1 MEMKNNFL
9 SEPLIPISYGSTEVI
24 ETGKWGFQKPETAFM
39 TAPCQEACPTGNPIP
54 EFLYLA
60 GEGRDEEAFRVL
72 LRENPFPG
80 ICGRVCFHP
89 CEIHCNRGEY
99 DESVSIQ
106 AMERYVSDAAGHMVS
121 DLRPK
126 SGKNPSRIA
135 VVGSGPAG
143 FSSAYFLALLGHQ
156 VTVFEALREAGGVM
170 RWGIPEYRL
179 PKSILRKEIQRILN
193 LGVEIRSGF
202 RVGIDLPFS
211 ELKGFDAV
219 FLSPGAE
226 KNLPLKIEG
235 EELKGVWKGKEL
247 LGRINSREKVR
258 LGKEVVVVG
267 GGNTAMDVARAALR
281 LGSRVTVAYRRT
293 KDEMPAIEEEKR
305 DAEEE
310 GVRFEFLIQPV
321 EIRLRKNKKIAVR
334 FQHMRLGKPDASGRP
349 RPLPMKGDLLTIEAD
364 SLVTAVGEGVDI
376 SWLPPELIQNG
387 LLEAG
392 PSRLDGQEHVF
403 AGGDAIDQPRTVVTA
418 IASGKKAA
426 ISIDLH
432 LRGLSGDEFLPKVRA
447 GNKGSLSMEA
457 YRSGIEEGK
466 WPEVKEVVPYEK
478 INTLFF
484 KPVQRVKGRR
494 LSREKALQGFSEVN
508 RGFSADQAQVSASRC
523 FTCGTCNYCY
533 NCYFFCPEGVIS
545 LDPAQ
550 KVKTVDLDHCKGCG
564 TCARACPRSVV
575 QMKEHG

>member
-1 MEMKNNFL
+1 VND
-9 SEPLIPISYGSTEVI
+9 EPLIPISYGSTEVI
-24 ETGKWGFQKPETAFM
+24 ETGKWGFQKPETVFM
-39 TAPCQEACPTGNPIP
+39 TAPCQEACPAGNPIP

-60 GEGRDEEAFRVL
+60 SEGKDEEALRAL

-80 ICGRVCFHP
+80 VCGRVCFHP
-89 CEIHCNRGEY
+89 CEIRCNRGEY

-121 DLRPK
+121 VLRPK
-126 SGKNPSRIA
+126 SRKGASRIA

-143 FSSAYFLALLGHQ
+143 LSSAYFLRMLGHQ
-156 VTVFEALREAGGVM
+156 VTVFEARKEAGGVM

-193 LGVEIRSGF
+193 LGVEIRTGI

-211 ELKGFDAV
+211 ELTGFDAV

-235 EELKGVWKGKEL
+235 EELKGVWEGKEL

-267 GGNTAMDVARAALR
+267 GGNTAMDVARTALR

-305 DAEEE
+305 EAEEE
-310 GVRFEFLIQPV
+310 GARFEFLIQPV
-321 EIRLRKNKKIAVR
+321 EIKLRKNKKIAVR
-334 FQHMRLGKPDASGRP
+334 FQRMRLGKPDQSGRP
-349 RPLPMKGDLLTIEAD
+349 RPLPVKGDLFALEAD
-364 SLVTAVGEGVDI
+364 CLVTAVGEGVDV
-376 SWLPPELIQNG
+376 SWLPPGLTQHG

-392 PSRLDGQEHVF
+392 PSRLDGQRYVF

-418 IASGKKAA
+418 IASGKRAA
-426 ISIDLH
+426 ISIDLC
-432 LRGLSGDEFLPKVRA
+432 LRGLSGEEFLPKIRV
-447 GNKGSLSMEA
+447 GNKGSLSMES
-457 YRSGIEEGK
+457 YRSGIEEWK

-484 KPVQRVKGRR
+484 TPIQRVKGRR

-508 RGFSADQAQVSASRC
+508 RGFSADQARVSALRC

-564 TCARACPRSVV
+564 TCARACPRGVV
-575 QMKEHG
+575 RMKERT

>member
-1 MEMKNNFL
+1 VNDEL
-9 SEPLIPISYGSTEVI
+9 LIPISYGSTEVI
-24 ETGKWGFQKPETAFM
+24 ETGKWGYQKPETTFM
-39 TAPCQEACPTGNPIP
+39 TAPCQEACPAGNPIP

-60 GEGRDEEAFRVL
+60 SEGKDEEAFRAL

-80 ICGRVCFHP
+80 VCGRVCFHP

-106 AMERYVSDAAGHMVS
+106 TMERYVSDAAGHLVS
-121 DLRPK
+121 ELLPK
-126 SGKNPSRIA
+126 SRKGANRIA

-143 FSSAYFLALLGHQ
+143 LSAAYFLRMLGHQ
-156 VTVFEALREAGGVM
+156 VTVFEARKEAGGVM

-193 LGVEIRSGF
+193 LGVEIRT
-202 RVGIDLPFS
+202 GIKAGKDLPFS

-226 KNLPLKIEG
+226 KNIPLKIEG
-235 EELKGVWKGKEL
+235 EELKGVWEGREF

-258 LGKEVVVVG
+258 LGEEVVVIG
-267 GGNTAMDVARAALR
+267 GGNTAMDVARTALR

-305 DAEEE
+305 EAEEE
-310 GVRFEFLIQPV
+310 GARFEFLSQPV
-321 EIRLRKNKKIAVR
+321 EIKLRKNKKLVVR
-334 FQHMRLGKPDASGRP
+334 FQRMRLGKPDLSGRP
-349 RPLPMKGDLLTIEAD
+349 RPLPVKGDLFAIEAD
-364 SLVTAVGEGVDI
+364 CLVTAVGEGIDL
-376 SWLPPELIQNG
+376 SWLPPELTQKG

-392 PSRLDGQEHVF
+392 PSRLDGQKYVF

-418 IASGKKAA
+418 IASGKRAA
-426 ISIDLH
+426 ISIDLC
-432 LRGLSGDEFLPKVRA
+432 LRGLSSEEILSKIRVGS
-447 GNKGSLSMEA
+447 KGSLSVEA
-457 YRSGIEEGK
+457 YHSGIEEGK
-466 WPEVKEVVPYEK
+466 WPEVKEVVPFEK

-484 KPVQRVKGRR
+484 TPVQRVKGRR
-494 LSREKALQGFSEVN
+494 LSRERALQGFSEVN
-508 RGFSADQAQVSASRC
+508 RGFSPDQARVSASRC

-545 LDPAQ
+545 LDPER

-564 TCARACPRSVV
+564 TCAKACPRSVV
-575 QMKEHG
+575 QMKERG

>member
-1 MEMKNNFL
+1 VNDEL
-9 SEPLIPISYGSTEVI
+9 LIPISYGSTEVI

-39 TAPCQEACPTGNPIP
+39 TAPCQEACPAGNPIP

-60 GEGRDEEAFRVL
+60 GEGKDEEAFRAL

-80 ICGRVCFHP
+80 VCGRVCFHP

-106 AMERYVSDAAGHMVS
+106 AMERYVSDSAGHMVS

-126 SGKNPSRIA
+126 SRKGASRIA

-143 FSSAYFLALLGHQ
+143 LSSAYFLALLGLQ
-156 VTVFEALREAGGVM
+156 VTVFEARKEAGGVM

-193 LGVEIRSGF
+193 LGVEIRTGL
-202 RVGIDLPFS
+202 RVGTDLPFS
-211 ELKGFDAV
+211 ELTGFDAV

-226 KNLPLKIEG
+226 KNFPLKIEG
-235 EELKGVWKGKEL
+235 EELKGVWEGKEL

-267 GGNTAMDVARAALR
+267 GGNTAMDVARTALR

-293 KDEMPAIEEEKR
+293 RDEMPAIEEEKR
-305 DAEEE
+305 EAEEE
-310 GVRFEFLIQPV
+310 GAHFEFLIQPV
-321 EIRLRKNKKIAVR
+321 EIKLRKNKKLAVR
-334 FQHMRLGKPDASGRP
+334 FQRMRLGKPDANGRP
-349 RPLPMKGDLLTIEAD
+349 RPLPVKGNLFAIEAD
-364 SLVTAVGEGVDI
+364 CLVMAIGEGIDL
-376 SWLPPELIQNG
+376 SWLPPELTQHG

-392 PSRLDGQEHVF
+392 PSRLDGQKYVF

-418 IASGKKAA
+418 IASGKRAA
-426 ISIDLH
+426 ISIDLC
-432 LRGLSGDEFLPKVRA
+432 LRGLLGEEFLPKIRV

-457 YRSGIEEGK
+457 YRSGIEEGT

-484 KPVQRVKGRR
+484 TPIQRMKGRR

-508 RGFSADQAQVSASRC
+508 RGFSADQARVSASRC

-533 NCYFFCPEGVIS
+533 NCYFFCPEGAIS

-550 KVKTVDLDHCKGCG
+550 RVKTVDLDHCKGCG

-575 QMKEHG
+575 RMKERE

>member
-1 MEMKNNFL
+1 VNDEL
-9 SEPLIPISYGSTEVI
+9 LIPISYGSTEVI
-24 ETGKWGFQKPETAFM
+24 ETGKWGYQKPETTFM
-39 TAPCQEACPTGNPIP
+39 TAPCQEACPAGNPIP

-60 GEGRDEEAFRVL
+60 SEGKDEEAFRAL

-80 ICGRVCFHP
+80 VCGRVCFHP

-106 AMERYVSDAAGHMVS
+106 TMERYVSDAAGHLVS
-121 DLRPK
+121 ELLPK
-126 SGKNPSRIA
+126 SRKGANRIA

-143 FSSAYFLALLGHQ
+143 LSAAYFLRMLGHQ
-156 VTVFEALREAGGVM
+156 VTVFEARKEAGGVM

-193 LGVEIRSGF
+193 LGVEIRT
-202 RVGIDLPFS
+202 GIKAGKDLPFS

-226 KNLPLKIEG
+226 KNIPLKIEG
-235 EELKGVWKGKEL
+235 EELKGVWEGREF

-258 LGKEVVVVG
+258 LGEEVVVIG
-267 GGNTAMDVARAALR
+267 GGNTAMDVARTALR

-305 DAEEE
+305 EAEEE
-310 GVRFEFLIQPV
+310 GARFEFLSQPV
-321 EIRLRKNKKIAVR
+321 EIKLRKNKKLVVR
-334 FQHMRLGKPDASGRP
+334 FQRMRLGKPDLSGRP
-349 RPLPMKGDLLTIEAD
+349 RPLPVKGDLFAIEAD
-364 SLVTAVGEGVDI
+364 CLVTAVGEGIDL
-376 SWLPPELIQNG
+376 SWLPPELTQKG

-392 PSRLDGQEHVF
+392 PSRLDGQKYVF

-418 IASGKKAA
+418 IASGKRAA
-426 ISIDLH
+426 ISIDLC
-432 LRGLSGDEFLPKVRA
+432 LRGLSSEEIFSKIRVGS
-447 GNKGSLSMEA
+447 KGSLSVEA
-457 YRSGIEEGK
+457 YHSGIEEGK
-466 WPEVKEVVPYEK
+466 WPEVKEVVPFEK

-484 KPVQRVKGRR
+484 TPVQRVKGRR
-494 LSREKALQGFSEVN
+494 LSRERALQGFSEVN
-508 RGFSADQAQVSASRC
+508 RGFSPDQARVSASRC

-545 LDPAQ
+545 LDPER

-564 TCARACPRSVV
+564 TCAKACPRSVV
-575 QMKEHG
+575 QMKERG